1 MDFCA
6 PLISEVP
13 VNVDHVVSPTAVAVP
28 YGVSSMTAPL
38 AEVLVQSP
46 HPAFGAAFTDPSHGF
61 LHPVDLPRAWNEH
74 ESFRALLAGLGVNV
88 HQLGGDDHPSPDL
101 IYAYDPAL
109 MTSRGAILLRPGKA
123 NRQGEEQVMGK
134 WFQAHG
140 IPVIGEIEPPGTVD
154 GGDVF
159 WLRPG
164 LVCVGRSLRT
174 NQHGVDQ
181 LASLLDE
188 EVVVF
193 DVPYDR
199 GPEECLHLLSVISP
213 VADDLAVVEL
223 SRLPAGLF
231 GLLTDL
237 EVTTVEVPATEVAT
251 LGCNILAVAPRVAVM
266 LAGNP
271 ETERRLTD
279 AGVEVHTFVGDEIC
293 LNGSGG
299 PTCLT
304 RPLHRRT

>member
-1 MDFCA
+1 MVD
-6 PLISEVP
+6 PL
-13 VNVDHVVSPTAVAVP
+13 VNHTVVAVP
-28 YGVSSMTAPL
+28 YGVSSMTDHL

-61 LHPVDLPRAWNEH
+61 LHPVDLPRARSEH
-74 ESFRALLAGLGVNV
+74 ENFAALLASLGVTV

-109 MTSRGAILLRPGKA
+109 MTREGAILLRSGKA
-123 NRQGEEQVMGK
+123 SRQGEEGVMEK
-134 WFQAHG
+134 WLRDHG
-140 IPVIGEIEPPGTVD
+140 IPVIGGIEPPGTGD

-159 WLRPG
+159 WLRPD

-174 NQHGVDQ
+174 NQPGVDQ
-181 LASLLDE
+181 LVSLLDE
-188 EVVVF
+188 EVLVF

-237 EVTTVEVPATEVAT
+237 DVTMVEVPANEVAT
-251 LGCNILAVAPRVAVM
+251 LGCNVLAVAPRVAVTV
-266 LAGNP
+266 AGNP
-271 ETERRLTD
+271 ETERRLAD
-279 AGVEVHTFVGDEIC
+279 AGVDVHSFVGDEIC

-304 RPLHRRT
+304 RPLHRRK

>member
-1 MDFCA
+1 
-6 PLISEVP
+6 
-13 VNVDHVVSPTAVAVP
+13 
-28 YGVSSMTAPL
+28 MTAPL
-38 AEVLVQSP
+38 AEVLIQSP
-46 HPAFGAAFTDPSHGF
+46 HPAFGTAFTDPSHGF
-61 LHPVDLPRAWNEH
+61 LHPVDFPRARIEH
-74 ESFRALLAGLGVNV
+74 QSFGALLTDLGVKV

-109 MTSRGAILLRPGKA
+109 VTREGAILLRSGKPI
-123 NRQGEEQVMGK
+123 RQGEERVMGK
-134 WFQAHG
+134 WFRAHG

-159 WLRPG
+159 WLRPD

-181 LASLLDE
+181 LAALLDE
-188 EVVVF
+188 EVLVF

-199 GPEECLHLLSVISP
+199 GPEECLHLLSVISQ

-237 EVTTVEVPATEVAT
+237 EVTMVDVPANEVAT
-251 LGCNILAVAPRVAVM
+251 LGCNVLAVAPRVAVM
-266 LAGNP
+266 VAGNS

-279 AGVEVHTFVGDEIC
+279 AGAKVHTFVGDEIC

-304 RPLHRRT
+304 RPLHRHP